1 MQHIVRNTL
10 ENYLQMSNH
19 SAQNDNL
26 SLQAKG
32 LLMVLMSNQ
41 DTWKPYIDEISK
53 RSKNGRD
60 AHRTAY
66 EELKKAGY
74 IRIYKKSLGR
84 GKGILREPLVMDK
97 PITDSYFEYWKSQF
111 DKELST
117 VSTDDKDFSSLQLT
131 DFS

>member
-41 DTWKPYIDEISK
+41 DTWRPYIDELSK

-66 EELKKAGY
+66 EELKQAGY

-84 GKGILREPLVMDK
+84 GRGILREPLVMDK
-97 PITDSYFEYWKSQF
+97 PISDSYFERWKSQI

-117 VSTDDKDFSSLQLT
+117 TSEENT
-131 DFS
+131 DF

>member
-10 ENYLQMSNH
+10 ENYLQMNNH

-41 DTWKPYIDEISK
+41 DTWRPYIDELSK

-60 AHRTAY
+60 AHRSAF
-66 EELKKAGY
+66 EELKEAGY
-74 IRIYKKSLGR
+74 VRIYHKSLGR
-84 GKGILREPLVMDK
+84 GRGVQNYPLVSDR
-97 PITDSYFEYWKSQF
+97 PIPENYWEYWKSQV

-117 VSTDDKDFSSLQLT
+117 VFTEDEDF
-131 DFS
+131 

>member
-41 DTWKPYIDEISK
+41 DTWRPYIDELSK

-60 AHRTAY
+60 AHRSAF
-66 EELKKAGY
+66 EELKEAGY
-74 IRIYKKSLGR
+74 VRIYHKSLGR
-84 GKGILREPLVMDK
+84 GRGVQNYPLVSDR
-97 PITDSYFEYWKSQF
+97 PIPENYWEYWKSKV

-117 VSTDDKDFSSLQLT
+117 VSTENEAF
-131 DFS
+131 